1 MENTRYLVTYCDFQ
15 EKTSLSFKEEEKLDA
30 LEAFY
35 NLAISSLNASS
46 FDLKDSKKVSISLE
60 DNKNSDNN
68 VSFLIERKRLKKTER
83 FYDSPED
90 DCFYCFLKGE
100 FDFKKMISKL
110 KKNKELSKEKQTIIC
125 FNRSDDNDDKIK
137 QCTLTVGDNRI

>member
-1 MENTRYLVTYCDFQ
+1 MENTRYLVTYCDCQ

-35 NLAISSLNASS
+35 NLATSSLNASS
-46 FDLKDSKKVSISLE
+46 FDLKDSKKVLISLE

-68 VSFLIERKRLKKTER
+68 VSFLIERKHLKKAER
-83 FYDSPED
+83 FYDNPED
-90 DCFYCFLKGE
+90 DCFYPFLQGE
-100 FDFKKMISKL
+100 FNFKKMISKL
-110 KKNKELSKEKQTIIC
+110 KKNKELYKEKQTSIY
-125 FNRSDDNDDKIK
+125 FNRSDENDDKIK